1 MNPKLDKFIKSKQI
15 CKSVLNKQKDEIL
28 KLRKLGYSLESIC
41 QYLETVNIKTT
52 KQNLSGWLKRQIPKE
67 PIIQNPTVIN
77 QMQNTNDSKLQTQ
90 KPQELTTT
98 QSEEESV
105 ANLMKFASKRITY
118 DDMLNHGKNT

>member
-15 CKSVLNKQKDEIL
+15 KKSAFYPHREEIL
-28 KLRKLGYSLESIC
+28 ELKRLEYSAKAIC
-41 QYLETVNIKTT
+41 EYLETVGVTGTT
-52 KQNLSGWLKRQIPKE
+52 GNLNRWLKRQIPKE
-67 PIIQNPTVIN
+67 PIIQKPTVIN

-105 ANLMKFASKRITY
+105 ANLMKLASKRITY